1 MITGKYGEYRYDDA
15 PDIHDA
21 TIRDFFKKITFMYI
35 CNHNEKK
42 IFFCLYMMCFIGFR
56 LLVNYI

>member
-21 TIRDFFKKITFMYI
+21 TIRDVFKRSRSCIYVIIMRRRFS
-35 CNHNEKK
+35 
-42 IFFCLYMMCFIGFR
+42 FAFI
-56 LLVNYI
+56 